1 MVCCMQAAGPAGEH
15 QQVAQYL
22 HTSIAVHCAVFQAAG
37 AAAVAGRLHDRGQ
50 VWPRRT
56 CGLGVQLRHQQVP
69 HYPLYVVMQAI
80 WFTVLYSRQQGLLA
94 SSRDLLAEAVK
105 ALQLLGFRDAVER
118 TSAEAAAAVGG
129 EPKPGKKASSKK
141 GSGSSSSS
149 SSHGSKQV
157 CAEASVA
164 GHHVNM
170 FAY

>member
-1 MVCCMQAAGPAGEH
+1 MLLM
-15 QQVAQYL
+15 L
-22 HTSIAVHCAVFQAAG
+22 VHGAVFQAAG
-37 AAAVAGRLHDRGQ
+37 AAAVASRLHDGGQ
-50 VWPRRT
+50 VWPRCSVWAWR
-56 CGLGVQLRHQQVP
+56 CALAPGGPSLPFDFL
-69 HYPLYVVMQAI
+69 MQAI

-105 ALQLLGFRDAVER
+105 ALQLLGFREAVEQ

-157 CAEASVA
+157 CAGAPVA
-164 GHHVNM
+164 GHHVHM
-170 FAY
+170 FAD